1 MTYQEFAKVAV
12 TLKAVY
18 SSPNFLPDKEAVQ
31 VWYELL
37 KDLPYSVASEAV
49 RRYVM
54 TEKFP
59 PTPAGIRERV
69 ADMVE
74 DRALSELEA
83 WTKAYRAIMRGIYH
97 SEEEFA
103 KLPPAVQDAVGSPK
117 SLEDWAKMDSNA
129 IESTVQANF
138 YRAYR
143 SVLKR
148 RKRDIQTANAKA
160 ITAAGAAMIGEDK

>member
-1 MTYQEFAKVAV
+1 MTYQEFARVAV

-74 DRALSELEA
+74 DHDMSELEA
-83 WTKAYRAIMRGIYH
+83 WDRAYRAIKRGIYH
-97 SEEEFA
+97 SEEEFEA
-103 KLPPAVQDAVGSPK
+103 LPPAVQEAVGSPK
-117 SLEDWAKMDSNA
+117 SLRDWAKMSSES

-143 SVLKR
+143 TVLKR
-148 RKRDIQTANAKA
+148 RKRDIQTAKG
-160 ITAAGAAMIGEDK
+160 ITAAGAVMIEGGK